1 MANVTDYSKKEIEN
15 KHLEALERRK
25 KNQLKRISECSVAF
39 PVPESQHTPC
49 NATNSVVALKPNNS
63 QIGPIRTFKS
73 INRYAP
79 KIPVTPKTPQNF
91 FGTDSVK
98 TAKCYMI
105 TNDRFVVEISSYLSS
120 VIDVFKTMNSRSYDT
135 KTKTW
140 SFHLKDYDN
149 LIRKLIELKSNLS
162 IIQIPA
168 SVMRLFKKNDCSSN
182 IKPCIDLSSIDETL
196 RSTLM
201 PFQEEGICYGIS
213 KKGRCIIAD
222 DMGLGKTIQAL
233 GIASYFQE
241 SWPLLI
247 VAPSTVRYQ
256 WSEAIYNYLPSIP
269 AHYIHQFTNVKDFN
283 NDVKIVIVSYDLLAK
298 SEELFE
304 RLGFG
309 FVILDESH
317 IIKNNKT
324 SRFKAVQKVVSIS
337 QHIILLS
344 GTPALSRPIELYT
357 QINLVVPNF
366 MGYQEYGI
374 RYCAGI
380 KKVFGWDFTGSS
392 NMQELQLLLKSTCM
406 IRRLKADV
414 LNQLPSKIRQV
425 IILDPTMIKQ
435 DTQKKKE
442 LDKSISRGLQ
452 DHNALLQ
459 YYNQSSFLRL
469 RAVREYITRIFSTKQ
484 KCLIFAHHKHV
495 LDAICEVAE
504 SMKIG
509 FMRIDGSTN
518 SNRRTDAVNNF
529 QNDSNCLAAI
539 LSITAANAGITLT
552 AARLVV
558 FAELF
563 WNPGILFQ
571 AEDRVHRI
579 GQSDSVIIQYLV
591 AKQTADDHLWS
602 LLKSKINTLNKA
614 GLNQNNLMDNMEVT
628 DQKVDCH
635 QLQIDKFLEIDQ
647 NKSLE
652 MNNPEKKEETSSIDD
667 IKELLNF
674 DNEDLQDCDFNF

>member
-1 MANVTDYSKKEIEN
+1 MANVKDYSKEEIKN
-15 KHLEALERRK
+15 KHLEALERK
-25 KNQLKRISECSVAF
+25 KKIQQLKRTSECSVAF
-39 PVPESQHTPC
+39 PVRKSQYTPS
-49 NATNSVVALKPNNS
+49 NAINSAVALKSNNS
-63 QIGPIRTFKS
+63 KIGPIRTFNSVNK
-73 INRYAP
+73 YAP
-79 KIPVTPKTPQNF
+79 KTPVTPKEPKNF
-91 FGTDSVK
+91 FGTNSVI
-98 TAKCYMI
+98 TVKCYMI
-105 TNDRFVVEISSYLSS
+105 TNDKFAVETSSYLSS
-120 VIDVFKTMNSRSYDT
+120 VIDVFKTMNSRSYDSS
-135 KTKTW
+135 KKTW
-140 SFHLKDYDN
+140 SFHLTDYEN
-149 LIRKLIELKSNLS
+149 LIKKLIELKSNLS

-168 SVMRLFKKNDCSSN
+168 SVIRLFKQNYSSSDTTPSIN
-182 IKPCIDLSSIDETL
+182 LLSIDETL

-201 PFQEEGICYGIS
+201 PFQEEGIRYGIS

-233 GIASYFQE
+233 GIASFFQE

-256 WSEAIYNYLPSIP
+256 WSEAIFNYLPSIP

-283 NDVKIVIVSYDLLAK
+283 NDVKIVIVSYDLLAR
-298 SEELFE
+298 SEELFKS
-304 RLGFG
+304 LGFG

-317 IIKNNKT
+317 TIKNNKT
-324 SRFKAVQKVVSIS
+324 FRFKAVQKIASNSKHVV
-337 QHIILLS
+337 LLS

-357 QINLVVPNF
+357 QINLVIPNF

-380 KKVFGWDFTGSS
+380 KKNFGWDFTGSS
-392 NMQELQLLLKSTCM
+392 NMQELQLLLKLTCM
-406 IRRLKADV
+406 IRRLKDDV

-425 IILDPTMIKQ
+425 IILDPDMIKQ
-435 DTQKKKE
+435 DIKKQKE
-442 LDKSISRGLQ
+442 FDKSIPHDLK
-452 DHNALLQ
+452 DHSALLQ
-459 YYNQSSFLRL
+459 YYNKSSFLKL
-469 RAVREYITRIFSTKQ
+469 RAIRDYVTRIFSNKQ

-495 LDAICEVAE
+495 LDAICEVAKE
-504 SMKIG
+504 MDIG
-509 FMRIDGSTN
+509 FIRIDGSVN

-539 LSITAANAGITLT
+539 LSITAANSGITLT

-579 GQSDSVIIQYLV
+579 GQNDSVIIQYLV

-602 LLKSKINTLNKA
+602 LLRSKINTLNKA
-614 GLNQNNLMDNMEVT
+614 GLNQNDLMENTRM
-628 DQKVDCH
+628 DQTLDSH
-635 QLQIDKFLEIDQ
+635 QLRIDKFVEKHQ

-652 MNNPEKKEETSSIDD
+652 MNEPEKKEETSIDD